1 MGSLLSVCVLY
12 QRGRNGGGTTPTWGK
27 EQAYNMNKIDKLKEL
42 AKEYVQT
49 EASTNVKTVEY
60 IQTFRALDKEAIVL
74 AVDTTEGNFWVVGGE
89 FPMNLYDR
97 NKFRSADE
105 AFSFHLGSM
114 LRISERQ
121 WKEEGSK
128 LLDQNLEPF
137 QSPKEI
143 VEFIKNRTCYFFPS
157 WEWREDILFEITPKQ
172 FLEYAEKAIEEGGE
186 AGYINALSNIKRT
199 IDCQLDLLVYI
210 LGQFKKAKK
219 ENWKFPRKIE
229 FMRTS
234 GLVAPEILTKIN
246 RKRNELEHEYKC
258 PATEEV
264 KDALDIANLFLAS
277 TNRFVERKYLG
288 FGTELN
294 RGQLWINFDQDR
306 NLFEIEILDP
316 PSKTVVDDKDENF
329 LSLLRIYVQFMI
341 KL

>member
-1 MGSLLSVCVLY
+1 
-12 QRGRNGGGTTPTWGK
+12 
-27 EQAYNMNKIDKLKEL
+27 MNKIDKLKEL

-49 EASTNVKTVEY
+49 EASTKVRAVEY
-60 IQTFRALDKEAIVL
+60 TQTFRALNKEAVVL
-74 AVDTTEGNFWVVGGE
+74 TVNSTDGDFWVVGGE
-89 FPMNLYDR
+89 FPMNLYDMT
-97 NKFRSADE
+97 KFPSADE
-105 AFSFHLGSM
+105 AFSFHLGLM

-121 WKEEGSK
+121 WKEEDSK
-128 LLDQNLEPF
+128 LLDQNLEAF

-143 VEFIKNRTCYFFPS
+143 VEFIKNRTGYFHSS
-157 WEWREDILFEITPKQ
+157 WEWRGRIPFEIAPKQ
-172 FLEYAEKAIEEGGE
+172 FLEYAQKAIEEGGQ
-186 AGYINALSNIKRT
+186 AGYINALSNIKRA

-210 LGQFKKAKK
+210 LGQFRKAKK

-229 FMRTS
+229 FMRST
-234 GLVAPEILTKIN
+234 GLVAPEVLTKIN

-294 RGQLWINFDQDR
+294 RGELWINFDQDQ
-306 NLFEIEILDP
+306 NLFEIETLDP
-316 PSKTVVDDKDENF
+316 LSKIVVDDKDENL
-329 LSLLRIYVQFMI
+329 LSLLKIYVQFMI

>member
-1 MGSLLSVCVLY
+1 
-12 QRGRNGGGTTPTWGK
+12 
-27 EQAYNMNKIDKLKEL
+27 MNKIDKLKEI

-74 AVDTTEGNFWVVGGE
+74 NVNTTEGEFWVVGGE
-89 FPMNLYDR
+89 FPMNLYDK

-105 AFSFHLGSM
+105 VFSFHLGSM

-128 LLDQNLEPF
+128 LLDQDLKAF
-137 QSPKEI
+137 QSSKEI
-143 VEFIKNRTCYFFPS
+143 VEFIKNRTDYFHSS
-157 WEWREDILFEITPKQ
+157 WEWRKNIPFEITPKQ
-172 FLEYAEKAIEEGGE
+172 FLEYAEKAIEEGGN
-186 AGYINALSNIKRT
+186 AGYINALSNIKRA
-199 IDCQLDLLVYI
+199 IDCQLDLLGYI
-210 LGQFKKAKK
+210 LGQFRKAKK

-229 FMRTS
+229 FMRST
-234 GLVAPEILTKIN
+234 GLVAPEVLTKIN

-277 TNRFVERKYLG
+277 TNRFVEREYLG

-294 RGQLWINFDQDR
+294 RGELWINFDQDR
-306 NLFEIEILDP
+306 NLFEIETLDP
-316 PSKTVVDDKDENF
+316 PSKTVVDEKDENF
-329 LSLLRIYVQFMI
+329 LSLLKIYVEFMI